1 MKKRDLIYAALPTL
15 MLAACTSTN
24 ILYPEKQPHSSSSP
38 LETIEATNTLIIFY
52 DPETGS
58 ERLMNAVREY
68 GAKIVYEYRN
78 FNGIA
83 IKLPNGTDME
93 KAASHFRTVK
103 GVLSA
108 EADRKMQLHS
118 EHNGLR

>member
-1 MKKRDLIYAALPTL
+1 
-15 MLAACTSTN
+15 
-24 ILYPEKQPHSSSSP
+24 
-38 LETIEATNTLIIFY
+38 
-52 DPETGS
+52 
-58 ERLMNAVREY
+58 MNAVREY
-68 GAKIVYEYRN
+68 RAKIVYEYRN

-83 IKLPNGTDME
+83 IKLSNDTDME

-108 EADRKMQLHS
+108 EADRRMQLHS

>member
-1 MKKRDLIYAALPTL
+1 MKKRDLIHTALSAL
-15 MLAACTSTN
+15 MLAACTSTS
-24 ILYPEKQPHSSSSP
+24 IPHPEKQPHLSSSP
-38 LETIEATNTLIIFY
+38 LETTEATNTLIIFY

-93 KAASHFRTVK
+93 KAVSHFRMVK
-103 GVLSA
+103 GVLSV
-108 EADRKMQLHS
+108 EADRRMQLHS

>member
-1 MKKRDLIYAALPTL
+1 MKKRDLIYVVLPAFT
-15 MLAACTSTN
+15 LAACTSTS
-24 ILYPEKQPHSSSSP
+24 ILHPERQPHSSSSL
-38 LETIEATNTLIIFY
+38 LETTEATNTLIIFY

-103 GVLSA
+103 GVLSV
-108 EADRKMQLHS
+108 EADRRMQLHS

>member
-1 MKKRDLIYAALPTL
+1 MKKRDLIYVVLPAFT
-15 MLAACTSTN
+15 LAACTSTS
-24 ILYPEKQPHSSSSP
+24 ILHPEKQPHLSSSP
-38 LETIEATNTLIIFY
+38 LETTEATNTLIIFY

-93 KAASHFRTVK
+93 KAVSHFRMVK
-103 GVLSA
+103 GVLSV
-108 EADRKMQLHS
+108 EADRRMQLHS

>member
-1 MKKRDLIYAALPTL
+1 MKKRDLIHTALSAL
-15 MLAACTSTN
+15 MLAACTSTS
-24 ILYPEKQPHSSSSP
+24 IPHPEKQPHLSSSP
-38 LETIEATNTLIIFY
+38 LETTEATNTLIIFY

-58 ERLMNAVREY
+58 ERLMNTVREY
-68 GAKIVYEYRN
+68 RAKIVYEYRN

-83 IKLPNGTDME
+83 IKLPNDTDME
-93 KAASHFRTVK
+93 KAASHFRLVK

-108 EADRKMQLHS
+108 EADRRMQLHS

>member
-1 MKKRDLIYAALPTL
+1 MKKRDLIYVVLPAFT
-15 MLAACTSTN
+15 LAACTSTS
-24 ILYPEKQPHSSSSP
+24 ILHPERQPHSSSSL
-38 LETIEATNTLIIFY
+38 LETTEATNTLIIFY

-103 GVLSA
+103 GVLPA
-108 EADRKMQLHS
+108 EADRRMQLHS

>member
-1 MKKRDLIYAALPTL
+1 MKKRDLIYVVF
-15 MLAACTSTN
+15 AC
-24 ILYPEKQPHSSSSP
+24 LYACCLYVNQHLHPERQPHSSSSL
-38 LETIEATNTLIIFY
+38 LETTEATNTLIIFY

-108 EADRKMQLHS
+108 EADRRMQLHS

>member
-1 MKKRDLIYAALPTL
+1 
-15 MLAACTSTN
+15 
-24 ILYPEKQPHSSSSP
+24 
-38 LETIEATNTLIIFY
+38 
-52 DPETGS
+52 
-58 ERLMNAVREY
+58 MNAVREY

-83 IKLPNGTDME
+83 IKLPNSTDME

>member
-1 MKKRDLIYAALPTL
+1 MKKRDLIYTALPAF
-15 MLAACTSTN
+15 MLAACTSTG
-24 ILYPEKQPHSSSSP
+24 ILYPERQPHSSSSP

-52 DPETGS
+52 DSEIGS

-83 IKLPNGTDME
+83 IKLPNGTDIE
-93 KAASHFRTVK
+93 T
-103 GVLSA
+103 
-108 EADRKMQLHS
+108 Q
-118 EHNGLR
+118 

>member
-1 MKKRDLIYAALPTL
+1 MKKRDLIYVVLPAFT
-15 MLAACTSTN
+15 LAACTSTG
-24 ILYPEKQPHSSSSP
+24 ILHPERQPHSSSSL
-38 LETIEATNTLIIFY
+38 LETTEATNTLIIFY

-93 KAASHFRTVK
+93 KAVSHFRMVK
-103 GVLSA
+103 GVLSV
-108 EADRKMQLHS
+108 EADRRMQLHS

>member
-1 MKKRDLIYAALPTL
+1 MKKRDLIYVVLPAFT
-15 MLAACTSTN
+15 LAACTSTS
-24 ILYPEKQPHSSSSP
+24 ILHPEKQPHLSSSP
-38 LETIEATNTLIIFY
+38 LETTEATNTLIIFY

-58 ERLMNAVREY
+58 ERLMKAVREY

-93 KAASHFRTVK
+93 KAVSHFRMVK

-108 EADRKMQLHS
+108 EADRRMQLHS

>member
-1 MKKRDLIYAALPTL
+1 MKKRDLIYAALPAF
-15 MLAACTSTN
+15 MLAACTSTG
-24 ILYPEKQPHSSSSP
+24 IPHPEKQPHLSSSP
-38 LETIEATNTLIIFY
+38 LETTEATDTLIIFY

-108 EADRKMQLHS
+108 EADRRMQLHS
-118 EHNGLR
+118 EYNGLR

>member
-1 MKKRDLIYAALPTL
+1 MKKRDLIYVVLPAFT
-15 MLAACTSTN
+15 LAACTSTS
-24 ILYPEKQPHSSSSP
+24 ILHPERQPHSSSSL
-38 LETIEATNTLIIFY
+38 LETTEATNTLIIFY

-93 KAASHFRTVK
+93 KAASHFRMVK
-103 GVLSA
+103 GVFVSRSGQEDA
-108 EADRKMQLHS
+108 ASFRT
-118 EHNGLR
+118 

>member
-1 MKKRDLIYAALPTL
+1 MKKRDLIYAALPAF
-15 MLAACTSTN
+15 MLAACTSTG
-24 ILYPEKQPHSSSSP
+24 ILHPEKQPHSSSSP
-38 LETIEATNTLIIFY
+38 LETIEVTNTLIIFY

-108 EADRKMQLHS
+108 EADGKMQLHS

>member
-1 MKKRDLIYAALPTL
+1 MKKRDLIYAALPAF
-15 MLAACTSTN
+15 MLAACTSTG
-24 ILYPEKQPHSSSSP
+24 ILYPKKQPHSSSSP
-38 LETIEATNTLIIFY
+38 LKTIEAANTLIIFY

-68 GAKIVYEYRN
+68 RAKIVYEYRN

-108 EADRKMQLHS
+108 EADRRMQLHS

>member
-1 MKKRDLIYAALPTL
+1 MKKRDLIYVVLPAFT
-15 MLAACTSTN
+15 LAACTSTS
-24 ILYPEKQPHSSSSP
+24 ILHPEKQPHLSSSP
-38 LETIEATNTLIIFY
+38 LETTEATNTLIIFY

-68 GAKIVYEYRN
+68 DAKIVYEYRN

-93 KAASHFRTVK
+93 KAVSHFRMVK
-103 GVLSA
+103 GVLSV
-108 EADRKMQLHS
+108 EADRRMQLHS

>member
-1 MKKRDLIYAALPTL
+1 MT
-15 MLAACTSTN
+15 
-24 ILYPEKQPHSSSSP
+24 
-38 LETIEATNTLIIFY
+38 
-52 DPETGS
+52 
-58 ERLMNAVREY
+58 AVREY
-68 GAKIVYEYRN
+68 GAKIGYEYRN

-83 IKLPNGTDME
+83 IKLPNGSDME

-108 EADRKMQLHS
+108 EADGKMQLHS

>member
-1 MKKRDLIYAALPTL
+1 MKKRDLIYAALL
-15 MLAACTSTN
+15 AFMLAACTSTG
-24 ILYPEKQPHSSSSP
+24 ILYPERQPHSSSSS
-38 LETIEATNTLIIFY
+38 LETIEVTNTLIIFY

-83 IKLPNGTDME
+83 IKLP
-93 KAASHFRTVK
+93 
-103 GVLSA
+103 A
-108 EADRKMQLHS
+108 ERS
-118 EHNGLR
+118 EERRVGKECRSRWSPYH

>member
-1 MKKRDLIYAALPTL
+1 MKKCDLIYAALPAF
-15 MLAACTSTN
+15 MLAACTSTG
-24 ILYPEKQPHSSSSP
+24 ILYPERQPHPSSSP

-58 ERLMNAVREY
+58 ERLMTAVREY
-68 GAKIVYEYRN
+68 GAKIGYKYRN

-83 IKLPNGTDME
+83 IKLPNGSDME

-108 EADRKMQLHS
+108 EADGKMQLHS

>member
-1 MKKRDLIYAALPTL
+1 MKKRDLIYVVLPAFT
-15 MLAACTSTN
+15 LAACTSTS
-24 ILYPEKQPHSSSSP
+24 ILHPERQPHSSSSL
-38 LETIEATNTLIIFY
+38 LETTEATNTLIIFY

-108 EADRKMQLHS
+108 EADGKMQLHS